1 MLHGNGNKF
10 KGTRGKKGRVNAY
23 ADYDAQTD
31 QYARVAS
38 IEGGKHMTVLPLN
51 GAARLPALIRGIHHK
66 KVWFK
71 KDDIVVITVTSGM
84 CEVKGK
90 AQEQEIGRVRIQFD
104 KSKSRDPV
112 FGDAGDLSEL
122 SGSDDEK
129 QDDPDDLVPAQPN
142 RRLEPSDD
150 DGSVDI
156 DAI

>member
-23 ADYDAQTD
+23 ADYDPQTD
-31 QYARVAS
+31 QYARIAS

-90 AQEQEIGRVRIQFD
+90 AQEQELGRVRMQFD
-104 KSKSRDPV
+104 KKSHDPV
-112 FGDAGDLSEL
+112 FGDTGDL

-129 QDDPDDLVPAQPN
+129 DNTGDMVPVQPN

-150 DGSVDI
+150 DGLIDI